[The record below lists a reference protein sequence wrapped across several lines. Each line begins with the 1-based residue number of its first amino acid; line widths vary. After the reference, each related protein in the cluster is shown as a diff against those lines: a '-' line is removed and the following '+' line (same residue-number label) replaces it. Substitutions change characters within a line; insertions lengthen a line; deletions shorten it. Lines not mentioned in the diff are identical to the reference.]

1 MLARRAELGTTPIV
15 VVDVETTGISP
26 SHHDRI
32 IEIAIIRWKPDT
44 GEIEDEYETLVN
56 PKRDIGRADIHGI
69 AAGELLHAPE
79 FAEIAG
85 DIGRRLGGAILAGH
99 NIRFDVGFLK
109 SEYARV
115 GLALPDHPTVCT
127 LHLAYQLD
135 KLPSRS
141 LSACCTAAGI
151 AHRDAHTAMGDA
163 RACRALLTAYLLRAR
178 ASCLSDVGCDRDT
191 LPDPDW
197 LPLAPSGR
205 SVCRDH
211 AVRLHASDRAYLSR
225 LVERLPATE
234 ASSVREAEYLCL
246 LDRVLEDRAL
256 TREESEALYGA
267 ADLWGMTSNDVA
279 GAHRAYVWALA
290 RQAKS
295 DGVVTEMERRDL
307 RLVSELLGVD
317 TATIEHVLSSQPI
330 PATPQPA
337 SAAPHPAGAF
347 VGKTVC
353 FTGELLGRIDGQ
365 RVTRDV
371 AEARARQ
378 NGMLVQQ
385 GVTKG
390 LDILVVAD
398 PDTQSGKA
406 KKARQYGTRIMAEA
420 TFWQALGANVE

>member
-141 LSACCTAAGI
+141 LLHCCWY
-151 AHRDAHTAMGDA
+151 R
-163 RACRALLTAYLLRAR
+163 
-178 ASCLSDVGCDRDT
+178 
-191 LPDPDW
+191 
-197 LPLAPSGR
+197 PS
-205 SVCRDH
+205 
-211 AVRLHASDRAYLSR
+211 
-225 LVERLPATE
+225 
-234 ASSVREAEYLCL
+234 
-246 LDRVLEDRAL
+246 
-256 TREESEALYGA
+256 
-267 ADLWGMTSNDVA
+267 
-279 GAHRAYVWALA
+279 
-290 RQAKS
+290 
-295 DGVVTEMERRDL
+295 
-307 RLVSELLGVD
+307 
-317 TATIEHVLSSQPI
+317 
-330 PATPQPA
+330 
-337 SAAPHPAGAF
+337 
-347 VGKTVC
+347 
-353 FTGELLGRIDGQ
+353 
-365 RVTRDV
+365 
-371 AEARARQ
+371 
-378 NGMLVQQ
+378 
-385 GVTKG
+385 
-390 LDILVVAD
+390 
-398 PDTQSGKA
+398 
-406 KKARQYGTRIMAEA
+406 
-420 TFWQALGANVE
+420 